1 MQHNATPQ
9 AHAGLYDP
17 AFEHDSCGFGVIAN
31 IDGIASAWVVDQAF
45 TTLARMSHR
54 GGIGADG
61 ITGDG
66 CGMLLYRPTA
76 WLRALAASAGIHP
89 AAAFASGHV
98 FLDPGDPIRANAQQ
112 AELERQ
118 LAAAGLGVAGWR
130 DVPVDARACGPLG
143 ASSQPRI
150 RQVFVDAPAG
160 LDEAGFERALFRAR
174 RLAEK
179 ARGDDAHFYVV
190 SLSAA
195 TFVAK
200 AMVAPGHLREA
211 FPDFSH
217 PDLAACAAVFHQR
230 YSTNTLPRW
239 RLAQPFRM
247 LAHNGE
253 INTIK
258 GNRNWVSAR
267 GAKYKSPLV
276 ELSDLG
282 PLVSLDG
289 SDSQSLD
296 NMLEVL
302 VAGGLDVLAA
312 MRILIPPAWSS
323 REDIDEDLEAF
334 YEYYALHSEPWDGPA
349 GIVLCDARY
358 AACTLDRNGLRPARW
373 ARSDDNH
380 IIVASEAG
388 LWDLPPE
395 RIVAKGRLGP
405 GEMIAVD
412 LVNHRVLDNRAID
425 NVNRARAPFKKW
437 LREGVTYLESHLI
450 DPGLAAEPF
459 PPEMLARFQKQFAL
473 TREERDIVLKTLAI
487 DEAEAT
493 GSMGDDTP
501 IAVLSRQSRPLY
513 EYFRQAF
520 AQVTNPPIDPLR
532 ERLVMSLTTQIGLER
547 NIFDAS
553 PENARQVLLTSPVL
567 SQRKLRQVMA
577 LPHVVENHLKIDLY
591 YDEQIGLKTAIE
603 QLCDTAEQAVRDGA
617 ILLLLSDRYP
627 VPGLLPIH
635 ALLAVGAVH
644 ARLTAKQLR
653 CDCNLIVETGNAR
666 DPHHFACLIGFGA
679 TAVYPYLS
687 YQTLFDMSKRGE
699 LKGREGEAPSEI
711 GRSYRRGIRKGLLKI
726 ISKMGISTIAGYRG
740 AQLFEIVGLHREV
753 VDLCFPGTP
762 SRIGG
767 AGFAEIQA
775 EYHAQLIA
783 ARDPNY
789 ALPSGGLLHALP
801 DGEFHMYN
809 PAVIGSLQAAV
820 RTGDPALY
828 RRYADAVDQR
838 APSALRDLLTVKSPH
853 AAIALEEV
861 EPVEAI
867 VKRFDSA
874 GMSLGALSPEAHEAL
889 ATAMNRLGARSNSGE
904 GGEDPARYGTEKT
917 SKIKQVA
924 SGRFGV
930 TPTYLVNAEVL
941 QIKIAQGAKPGEGGQ
956 LPGHKVNALIA
967 RLRYARPGIGL
978 ISPPP
983 HHDIYSIEDLAQLIY
998 DLREVNPHALISVKL
1013 VSHAG
1018 VGTIAAGVA
1027 KAGADLITIS
1037 GHDGGTGASPLTS
1050 IRYAGVP
1057 WELGLAET
1065 QQVLAR
1071 NGLRDRVIVQT
1082 DGGLKTG
1089 LDVIKAALLGA
1100 DSFGFGT
1107 APMVALGCKYLRIC
1121 HLNSCATGIATQHD
1135 VLRRKHF
1142 TGLPEMVENF
1152 FRFVAEDVRAQLA
1165 QLGVRSLGELVGHAD
1180 WLKQREGVTAKQR
1193 RIDLSALIAPA
1204 ASLKPLSRRQ
1214 SGRGEGPNPELASI
1228 ENQTLTR
1235 PVGARSPDGRGEE
1248 DEGLGLCVA
1257 PVAARDLAQRIAA
1270 ATSGAVDNSTGGTFH
1285 FAIASTDRTIGAH
1298 LSGEIARR
1306 HGDAGMAASPIELH
1320 LSGSAGQ
1327 SLGAWNAGGLHIVLD
1342 GEANDGVGKGMAG
1355 GRLVVRPPQGAG
1367 FEPHDAVIVGNTCL
1381 YGATGGELYAAGR
1394 AGERFGVRNSGAL
1407 AVVEGVGDHC
1417 CEYMTGG
1424 VVVVLGRTGV
1434 NFGAGMTGGF
1444 AYVLDVEREFVD
1456 RYNHELVDIHRI
1468 SLEGMENHL
1477 QHLRALLRNHIDYT
1491 GSVWAGRL
1499 LADFRDA
1506 LHKFW
1511 LVKPKAASLQALT
1524 EELRRAA

>member
-1 MQHNATPQ
+1 DA
-9 AHAGLYDP
+9 
-17 AFEHDSCGFGVIAN
+17 
-31 IDGIASAWVVDQAF
+31 
-45 TTLARMSHR
+45 AR
-54 GGIGADG
+54 
-61 ITGDG
+61 
-66 CGMLLYRPTA
+66 
-76 WLRALAASAGIHP
+76 
-89 AAAFASGHV
+89 AAA
-98 FLDPGDPIRANAQQ
+98 AQS
-112 AELERQ
+112 ELERQ
-118 LAAAGLGVAGWR
+118 LVAAGLRVAGWR
-130 DVPVDARACGPLG
+130 DVPVDGSACGPIG
-143 ASSQPRI
+143 TSGQPRI
-150 RQVFVDAPAG
+150 RQIFVDAPDG
-160 LDEAGFERALFRAR
+160 MDEAVFERALFRSR

-179 ARGDDAHFYVV
+179 ARADDDRFYVV

-200 AMVAPGHLREA
+200 AMVAPGRLRDA

-217 PDLAACAAVFHQR
+217 PGLVACAAVFHQR
-230 YSTNTLPRW
+230 FSTNTLPRW

-253 INTIK
+253 INTIQ
-258 GNRNWVSAR
+258 GNRNWVRAR

-276 ELSDLG
+276 ELSDLA

-312 MRILIPPAWSS
+312 MRILIPPAWAS
-323 REDIDEDLEAF
+323 RDDLDEDLEAF
-334 YEYYALHSEPWDGPA
+334 YEYYALHTEPWDGPA
-349 GIVLCDARY
+349 GIVLCDSRY

-380 IIVASEAG
+380 LIVASEAG

-412 LVNHRVLDNRAID
+412 LVAHRVLDNAAID
-425 NVNRARAPFKKW
+425 DVNRARAPFKKW

-473 TREERDIVLKTLAI
+473 TREERDVVLKTLAL

-547 NIFDAS
+547 NVFDATA
-553 PENARQVLLTSPVL
+553 ENAKQVLLTSPVL
-567 SQRKLRQVMA
+567 SQRKLRQIMA
-577 LPHVVENHLKIDLY
+577 LPHVVEKHLKLDLY
-591 YDEQIGLKTAIE
+591 YDEHVGLKAAIE
-603 QLCDTAEQAVRDGA
+603 KVCDDAEAAVRGGA

-627 VPGLLPIH
+627 APGLLPIH

-653 CDCNLIVETGNAR
+653 CDCNLVVETGNAR

-687 YQTLFDMSKRGE
+687 YQTLFDMNRRGE

-726 ISKMGISTIAGYRG
+726 ISKMGISTIAGFRG

-767 AGFAEIQA
+767 AGFAEVQS
-775 EYHAQLIA
+775 EYHAQLVA

-789 ALPSGGLLHALP
+789 ALPPGGLLHALP

-809 PAVIGSLQAAV
+809 PEVVGSLQAAV
-820 RTGDPALY
+820 RTGDHALY
-828 RRYADAVDQR
+828 RRYADAVNGR
-838 APSALRDLLTVKSPH
+838 APSALRDLLAVESPLPP
-853 AAIALEEV
+853 IPLDEV

-867 VKRFDSA
+867 LKRFDSA
-874 GMSLGALSPEAHEAL
+874 GMSLGALSPEAHESL
-889 ATAMNRLGARSNSGE
+889 AIAMNRLGARSNSGE

-924 SGRFGV
+924 SARFGV
-930 TPTYLVNAEVL
+930 TSYYLNNAREI

-998 DLREVNPHALISVKL
+998 DLKEVNPTALVSVKL
-1013 VSHAG
+1013 VAHAG

-1057 WELGLAET
+1057 WELGLSET

-1135 VLRRKHF
+1135 VLRRKHYA
-1142 TGLPEMVENF
+1142 GVPEMVENF
-1152 FRFVAEDVRAQLA
+1152 FRFVAEDVRARLA
-1165 QLGVRSLGELVGHAD
+1165 QLGVRSLEELVGRVG

-1193 RIDLSALIAPA
+1193 RVDLSAL
-1204 ASLKPLSRRQ
+1204 LFEPLSHRER
-1214 SGRGEGPNPELASI
+1214 GRGEGRGSDQRQPLLHDP
-1228 ENQTLTR
+1228 TLTR
-1235 PVGARSPDGRGEE
+1235 PFASSAGRRLRPSPDGRGEVK
-1248 DEGLGLCVA
+1248 DALGICVTPIPKGTLA
-1257 PVAARDLAQRIAA
+1257 LQIAEATRD
-1270 ATSGAVDNSTGGTFH
+1270 AVENSTGGTFH
-1285 FAIASTDRTIGAH
+1285 FAIANTDRTIGAR
-1298 LSGEIARR
+1298 LSGEIARQ
-1306 HGDAGMAASPIELH
+1306 HGDQGMNANPIELR

-1327 SLGAWNAGGLHIVLD
+1327 SLGAWNAGGLNIVLD

-1355 GRLVVRPPQGAG
+1355 GRIVVRSPHGAG
-1367 FEPHDAVIVGNTCL
+1367 YAPHDAVIVGNTCL
-1381 YGATGGELYAAGR
+1381 YGATGGEMYAAGR

-1424 VVVVLGRTGV
+1424 VIVVLGRTGV

-1477 QHLRALLRNHIDYT
+1477 QHLRALLRNHIEHT

-1511 LVKPKAASLQALT
+1511 LVKPKAASLEALT